1 MLATSE
7 IKTRPLTDVLGAEI
21 VGVDLAQPVDDATFA
36 RIEQTFD
43 ARGVILFRDQRIT
56 PAQQVVF
63 SERFGE
69 VAINHNALDFGLDG
83 DPRIYSI
90 SNIRKNDR
98 PIGTP
103 RAGGEWHTD
112 MCYAKRPARAT
123 MLHAVEVPNL
133 HGLALGDT
141 AFANAAAAFDALPG
155 DLQARIESLEGIFDF
170 RGRKRGRP
178 ISEETIAKYPPVRHP
193 IVRTHPRTGRKGL
206 YIMRN
211 DCTGIV
217 GLDDNEA
224 QGLIAALADHIARP
238 DFVYRHR
245 WQPGDLIV
253 WDNCTVQ
260 HRAVFD
266 YDLPQR
272 RLMWRTT
279 VEGSVPY

>member
-1 MLATSE
+1 MPGRVEYQPLSE
-7 IKTRPLTDVLGAEI
+7 ALGAEI
-21 VGVDLAQPVDDATFA
+21 ARVDLAQPIDDKSFDE
-36 RIEQTFD
+36 IETVFD
-43 ARGVILFRDQRIT
+43 ERGVLLFRDQKLT
-56 PAQQVVF
+56 PAQQVAF
-63 SERFGE
+63 SARFGE

-112 MCYAKRPARAT
+112 MCYAERPARAT
-123 MLHAVEVPNL
+123 MLYAKEVPTL
-133 HGLALGDT
+133 HGLGLGDT
-141 AFANAAAAFDALPG
+141 AFANTAAAYDALPAAMK
-155 DLQARIESLEGIFDF
+155 ARIEGLQAIFDF

-178 ISEETIAKYPPVRHP
+178 ISEETIAKYPPVLHP
-193 IVRTHPRTGRKGL
+193 VVRTHPRTGRKGL

-217 GLDDNEA
+217 GLADDAA
-224 QGLIAALADHIARP
+224 QALIAALADHITRP
-238 DFVYRHR
+238 EFVYRHR
-245 WQPGDLIV
+245 WQVDDLIV

-279 VEGSVPY
+279 VEGTVPF